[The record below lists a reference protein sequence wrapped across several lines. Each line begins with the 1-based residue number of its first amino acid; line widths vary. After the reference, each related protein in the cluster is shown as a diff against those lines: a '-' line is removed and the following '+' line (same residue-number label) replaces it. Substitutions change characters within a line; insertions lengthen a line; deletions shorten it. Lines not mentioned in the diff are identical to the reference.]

1 VVRRVALLVALVLV
15 PAAEAQA
22 ATFCVGTTLV
32 GCVDQPT
39 LAAALD
45 AASDS
50 PGLDT
55 IRVGRRS
62 EDVDVT
68 DAAGEP
74 VRVVGAGRRSTEIIG
89 RVDLGDD
96 RSAVAAL
103 TVRETLAV
111 RGEATDLHVVGRVRL
126 RDGSAM
132 RSSAVESGVVTA
144 GRVRMHSVTLAGL
157 DVESGSLTAAHLSV
171 VGTGAAGVRVASGGQ
186 ASLANSVVWGFQAAG
201 AATFS
206 HSHLPE
212 SGVDPGFVAV
222 GDLRLRADSPLVD
235 AGDPRPLDA
244 DEPESDALGSVRAID
259 GDGNGTARRDIGA
272 AERRPPPS
280 PPTAGN
286 LLANPGA
293 ELGTHATDDTASPA
307 PPRWRRSGGF
317 TSVGYGTVVG
327 LVAFPTLDAASMLG
341 AGDAFFAGGPS
352 GAATATQVVDVSG
365 WAPEIDG
372 RTGVTVRLSAL
383 LGGYR
388 LSDDRAVV
396 SARFRGPAGGRRGV
410 LTLDAVTAAERGNAT
425 MLTARQASAP
435 VPRLTRSIAVTV
447 RSGTPGGSYNDA
459 YADDIALVPRVPPLD
474 GVPPRRARAR
484 RPFGGI
490 AVISRRVR
498 VARGRARVR
507 IACPNASVRRC
518 AGIVTLARRRF
529 VILGSRQVSLR
540 PGESQRVRIP
550 LSRRERRTLR
560 RPSRGHV
567 YSAVRDAQGLT
578 RTVTAPVRIVRR

>member
-1 VVRRVALLVALVLV
+1 MTLALV
-15 PAAEAQA
+15 PAGEAQA
-22 ATFCVGTTLV
+22 ATFCVGTTLT
-32 GCVDQPT
+32 GCVDEPT
-39 LAAALD
+39 VAAALD
-45 AASDS
+45 AAADA

-55 IRVGRRS
+55 IRIGRRA

-74 VRVVGAGRRSTEIIG
+74 VRVVGAGRRATEIIG
-89 RVDLGDD
+89 RVDLGED
-96 RSAVAAL
+96 RSGVSAL

-111 RGEATDLHVVGRVRL
+111 RGEATDVHVVGRVRL

-144 GRVRMHSVTLAGL
+144 GRVRMHSVMLAGL
-157 DVESGSLTAAHLSV
+157 DVESGSLTTAHLTV
-171 VGTGAAGVRVASGGQ
+171 VGTGAAGVRVASGAQ
-186 ASLANSVVWGFQAAG
+186 ASLANSVVWGFQTGISG
-201 AATFS
+201 AATAT

-212 SGVDPGFVAV
+212 SGVDPGFVAPN
-222 GDLRLRADSPLVD
+222 DLRLRADSPLVD

-244 DEPESDALGSVRAID
+244 DEPEADALGSVRAID
-259 GDGNGTARRDIGA
+259 GDGDGTARRDVGA
-272 AERRPPPS
+272 AERRPPPP

-286 LLANPGA
+286 LVANPGA
-293 ELGTHATDDTASPA
+293 ELGTPATDDTALPA
-307 PPRWRRSGGF
+307 PPRWRRTGGF
-317 TSVGYGTVVG
+317 TSVRYGTVVG
-327 LVAFPTLDAASMLG
+327 LVAFPVLDVASLLG

-372 RTGVTVRLSAL
+372 RSGVTVRLSAL

-396 SARFRGPAGGRRGV
+396 SARFRGPSGGRLGV
-410 LTLDAVTAAERGNAT
+410 VTLDAVTAAERGNAT
-425 MLTARQASAP
+425 MLMARLATAP

-447 RSGTPGGSYNDA
+447 RSGTPGGRYNDA
-459 YADDIALVPRVPPLD
+459 YVDDIALVPQVPPLD

-484 RPFGGI
+484 RPFGGV

-498 VARGRARVR
+498 IARGRARVR
-507 IACPNASVRRC
+507 IGCPNAVVRRC

-529 VILGSRQVSLR
+529 VILGSRKVSLR
-540 PGESQRVRIP
+540 PGELQRVRIP

-567 YSAVRDAQGLT
+567 YTAVRDAQGLT